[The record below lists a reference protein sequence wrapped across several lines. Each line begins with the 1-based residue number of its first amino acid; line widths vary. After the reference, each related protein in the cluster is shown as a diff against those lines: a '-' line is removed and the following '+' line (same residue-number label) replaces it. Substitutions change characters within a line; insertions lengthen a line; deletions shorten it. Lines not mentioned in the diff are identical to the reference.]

1 MCVCVHACVF
11 ASLTWYLQVDDHE
24 YRCLEAGGSTES
36 GKVVMKTR
44 KARRKNTTSSVSGHS
59 VADDIM
65 YDVPESAA
73 STPAGPDRYTFLGG
87 SGHVRSQ
94 SSASLQDHPQ
104 TYSRLSYAEDAPIAT
119 VEEVEDNG
127 DIYVRA
133 CPSH

>member
-1 MCVCVHACVF
+1 
-11 ASLTWYLQVDDHE
+11 
-24 YRCLEAGGSTES
+24 
-36 GKVVMKTR
+36 
-44 KARRKNTTSSVSGHS
+44 
-59 VADDIM
+59 M

-73 STPAGPDRYTFLGG
+73 SAPDGPDRYTFLGG

-133 CPSH
+133 CPSHRFAVKREILQSEIRMQIFVKLGLRTHESSDGLANRRVV